1 MIADSGVGD
10 ALVEAGDT
18 DVTSLDLPALLEALL
33 ITLDGPLVPEA
44 VCAALEVEAVDVIAG
59 LKALSEEYARTG
71 RGFAL
76 RSSATG
82 WLLYAVP
89 SARPVLERI
98 VVGERSARLSN
109 AALETLAV
117 VAYQQPVSR
126 SRVAAVRG
134 VNVDAVFRTLVS
146 RGLITDVGTDETT
159 GAVRYGTTPLFLA
172 ALGIE
177 HLNQLPDLAPLL
189 PDLTTAHQLHDEL
202 ST

>member
-1 MIADSGVGD
+1 MTAERHD
-10 ALVEAGDT
+10 EAAVDT
-18 DVTSLDLPALLEALL
+18 AMDGSSMDLELPALLEALL
-33 ITLDGPLVPEA
+33 VTLDGPLVPEE
-44 VCAALEVEAVDVIAG
+44 VCAALAAEAVDVVA
-59 LKALSEEYARTG
+59 ALEVLSAEYARAG

-76 RSSATG
+76 RSTATG

-89 SARPVLERI
+89 EARPVLERV
-98 VVGERSARLSN
+98 VVGERSVRLSN

-146 RGLITDVGTDETT
+146 RGLIVDVGNDETT
-159 GAVRYGTTPLFLA
+159 GAVVYGTTALFLTK
-172 ALGIE
+172 LGISDVS
-177 HLNQLPDLAPLL
+177 QLPDLAPLL
-189 PDLTTAHQLHDEL
+189 PDVATANRLHDEL